1 MDPNDPIMIQR
12 QQHEENLRR
21 MQQQE
26 QQRRLEQAENQ
37 RRLDHQQLIE
47 DEEREEL
54 LRQERARAMAADG
67 SADEVPAK
75 KGRRWPFGGKQRD
88 PAARDGELPEDGLTD
103 DPRDEPLEPS
113 HTSTSGMST
122 MFWLV
127 ALVLAGMLAW
137 FFVPRMF
144 KSADKAAPAVA
155 QPRDP
160 SLPVAAPG
168 DPLTVTAGPGLP
180 EAAGPAVSITD
191 PLAVPQAAEA
201 AQAAEAPSMA
211 APTPEDAPA
220 DTASELAAAL
230 AVPSGT
236 DTSPA
241 APEPAA
247 ATAPVPT
254 PTPAPDTIDLRVAAL
269 EAQLASLQ
277 QELLR
282 LQEHG
287 TPAAASVGQAEAAP
301 TPAPKRRRTTARAK
315 PRPVSTAVANA
326 EPATPSAEQ
335 QLRRQMQ
342 AQLLAID
349 VWDGRPSV
357 VVGTGV
363 PGDKRVRVLQPGEQL
378 HGVGL
383 LSVDVAAGK
392 ATFSVGAGSRV
403 TLDVKEAMQP

>member
-88 PAARDGELPEDGLTD
+88 PASRDGELPDDGLTD
-103 DPRDEPLEPS
+103 EPRDEPLEPS

-160 SLPVAAPG
+160 SLPVAAP
-168 DPLTVTAGPGLP
+168 T
-180 EAAGPAVSITD
+180 
-191 PLAVPQAAEA
+191 
-201 AQAAEAPSMA
+201 
-211 APTPEDAPA
+211 

-230 AVPSGT
+230 AMPAGT
-236 DTSPA
+236 ENSPA
-241 APEPAA
+241 APA
-247 ATAPVPT
+247 
-254 PTPAPDTIDLRVAAL
+254 PAPAPEAVVLRVAAL
-269 EAQLASLQ
+269 EMQLASLQ
-277 QELLR
+277 QELQR
-282 LQEHG
+282 LQEHSA
-287 TPAAASVGQAEAAP
+287 PAAASTSPAVAAQSAAAAP
-301 TPAPKRRRTTARAK
+301 RPAPKRRRTVARATVRQAA
-315 PRPVSTAVANA
+315 PAVASA
-326 EPATPSAEQ
+326 QASAPSAEQ
-335 QLRRQMQ
+335 QLRNQMQ

-357 VVGTGV
+357 VVGTGL

-383 LSVDVAAGK
+383 HSVDVAAGK
-392 ATFSVGAGSRV
+392 ATFSVGAGSLV

>member
-1 MDPNDPIMIQR
+1 MNPNDPIMIQR

-47 DEEREEL
+47 DEEREEP

-67 SADEVPAK
+67 SADEAPAK
-75 KGRRWPFGGKQRD
+75 KGRRWPFGGKRRD
-88 PAARDGELPEDGLTD
+88 PASRDGELPDDGLTD
-103 DPRDEPLEPS
+103 EPRDEPLEPS

-191 PLAVPQAAEA
+191 PLAVPPAAEA
-201 AQAAEAPSMA
+201 AQNAEAPRKAASAPQA
-211 APTPEDAPA
+211 APT

-230 AVPSGT
+230 AMPAGT
-236 DTSPA
+236 ENSPA
-241 APEPAA
+241 APA
-247 ATAPVPT
+247 
-254 PTPAPDTIDLRVAAL
+254 PAPAPEAVVLRVAAL
-269 EAQLASLQ
+269 EMQLASLQ
-277 QELLR
+277 QELQR
-282 LQEHG
+282 LQEHSA
-287 TPAAASVGQAEAAP
+287 PAAASTSPAVAAQSAAAAP
-301 TPAPKRRRTTARAK
+301 RPAPKRRRTVARATVRQAA
-315 PRPVSTAVANA
+315 PAVASA
-326 EPATPSAEQ
+326 QASAPSAEQ
-335 QLRRQMQ
+335 QLRNQMQ

-357 VVGTGV
+357 VVGTGL

-383 LSVDVAAGK
+383 HSVDVAAGK
-392 ATFSVGAGSRV
+392 ATFSVGAGSLV